1 MWPIPTPGTILLSI
15 KQFSR
20 LCHLHGSYT
29 AKQKLMNAAADG
41 LFQCA
46 WKDSNIGVQ
55 QLLKEMPQ
63 ARQLVQVLLQCTN
76 DTCQKQTSLAD

>member
-1 MWPIPTPGTILLSI
+1 
-15 KQFSR
+15 
-20 LCHLHGSYT
+20 
-29 AKQKLMNAAADG
+29 MNAAADG